1 MKNGKL
7 LVRILGGALVVTA
20 LAWFAYANDG
30 RYVDLRFGLFTLRD
44 VSLPV
49 VIFGSVIVGMLLV
62 IAVSW
67 RTDLRTR
74 QALKKY
80 DQIGAGVMND
90 VGSERARGL
99 EEVNPKT

>member
-7 LVRILGGALVVTA
+7 LVRILGGALLVTA

-90 VGSERARGL
+90 LETSAGDL
-99 EEVNPKT
+99 EEANRKT